1 MSVKTKPYLFALL
14 CMAGTSA
21 FAAEVTDT
29 FQFFSGEKYQLRAVD
44 VFRMGKAYPEMQLS
58 TKLRPLYKEAF
69 FSEAEF
75 RTALEKALGHRFTY
89 AHFTEL
95 AEKSCDE
102 AQKLVVKAYSNN
114 MIQLVYQSAGDIQ
127 LPEPSEFITVE
138 HQLSQGDLHIG
149 SSSFSTTDLKA
160 NVDSRTLCVDVKTQH
175 SEPLAVICPDQS
187 DGLTVRAGQSYRLNG
202 LGQEFQN
209 PGVID
214 GSWNGKVR
222 HSGNKMEAFNGGA
235 TGNTQFPV
243 LYATN
248 PDKPDFALYLDNVS
262 SATWNFKQQPWHI
275 EPADGKR
282 SLFLF
287 TADDLPELRHTYMG
301 MVGKPLVPPR
311 KMFGMWLSEYG
322 FDNWQELDDKLHT
335 LKQHHFP
342 VDGVVMDLQ
351 WFGNVSSADPMS
363 QMGSLTWD
371 RKNFPQPEK
380 KVASLKEQGIGMVLI
395 EESYVSEGLK
405 SFQVMGDA
413 GYLAKD
419 PDTGKP
425 IDTDSTGIGHWWGKG
440 GMIDWT
446 NPEAAKYWHDWKRAP
461 LIDMGV
467 MGHWTDLGEPEI
479 YNGKGIYYQDKTH
492 PEVHNIYNYR
502 WIESIY
508 NGYQAR
514 GTKQRPFMMTRSG
527 GPGIQKFGASM
538 WSADIGSNLDSLAV
552 HAGMQENMMLSG
564 MDYYGSDIGGF
575 HRSGLGVIGKEKTK
589 ALDETYTQW
598 FAYSSLLDVPVRP
611 HTENL
616 CNCKETAPDRIG
628 ETDSNRYNLER
639 RYQLIPYMYSLAH
652 LAHNNGA
659 PVFPSLSYEYPK
671 DTQAVRADHKMIGS
685 DLLTVAVAHLW
696 QTSTDVYLPAG
707 TWFDYTSNQVYNG
720 EKGRVVTGYPLRR
733 ELDGEQVY
741 TLPLFAREGAIIPYN
756 PQEKALSSEVPETL
770 ALKVFGLAKQGEF
783 TLYEDDGKTTAYL
796 NGAVRKT
803 HITTQVNTQS
813 ANLLISSAGD
823 YAGASESRGLHIEW
837 LMPDRAIAKVTLN
850 GSVVSQWDYNDNLL
864 VIDAGPFQVS
874 ENQRVEVQFR

>member
-1 MSVKTKPYLFALL
+1 MSVKTKPYLLALL
-14 CMAGTSA
+14 CVAGTSA
-21 FAAEVTDT
+21 SAAEVTDT

-44 VFRMGKAYPEMQLS
+44 VFRMGKAYPKMKLAK
-58 TKLRPLYKEAF
+58 KLRPLYKEAF
-69 FSEAEF
+69 YSEAAF
-75 RTALEKALGHRFTY
+75 RTALEEALGRPFTK
-89 AHFTEL
+89 AHFAEL
-95 AEKSCDE
+95 AEKSRSE
-102 AQKLVVKAYSNN
+102 AQKLVVKAYSNH
-114 MIQLVYQSAGDIQ
+114 MIQLFYQNAGDTQ
-127 LPEPSEFITVE
+127 LPAPSEFITVKHE
-138 HQLSQGDLHIG
+138 LAQRDLHIG
-149 SSSFSTTDLKA
+149 SSSFSTAGLKA
-160 NVDSRTLCVDVKTQH
+160 NVDNRTLCVDVNTQGGQ
-175 SEPLAVICPDQS
+175 PVTVICPKQS
-187 DGLTVRAGQSYRLNG
+187 RGLTVKADPSYRLNG

-209 PGVID
+209 PGVMD

-248 PDKPDFALYLDNVS
+248 PDKPDFALYLDDMS
-262 SATWNFKQQPWHI
+262 SATWDFEQQPWQI
-275 EPADGKR
+275 EPSDGKQ

-287 TADDLPELRHTYMG
+287 TADDLPELRHTYMN

-322 FDNWQELDDKLHT
+322 FDNWQELDDKLNT

-342 VDGVVMDLQ
+342 IDGVVMDLQ
-351 WFGNVSSADPMS
+351 WFGNVSNADPMS

-395 EESYVSEGLK
+395 EESYVSKGLK

-413 GYLAKD
+413 GYLARD

-425 IDTDSTGIGHWWGKG
+425 IDTDPADIGHWWGKG

-492 PEVHNIYNYR
+492 PEIHNIYNYR

-508 NGYQAR
+508 NGYQAH
-514 GTKQRPFMMTRSG
+514 GITQRPFMMTRSG

-564 MDYYGSDIGGF
+564 IDYYGSDIGGF
-575 HRSGLGVIGKEKTK
+575 HRSGLGVIGEGKAK
-589 ALDETYTQW
+589 ALNETYTQW

-628 ETDSNRYNLER
+628 EIDSNRYNLER

-652 LAHNNGA
+652 LAHQNGE

-671 DTQAVRADHKMIGS
+671 DAQAVRADHKMIGS
-685 DLLTVAVAHLW
+685 DLLTVAVANLG

-707 TWFDYTSNQVYNG
+707 IWFDYASNRVHRS
-720 EKGRVVTGYPLRR
+720 EKGLVLSGYPLRKDI
-733 ELDGEQVY
+733 DGEQLY

-756 PQEKALSSEVPETL
+756 PQEKTLSSEVPETL
-770 ALKVFGLAKQGEF
+770 ALKVFGLAKHSEF
-783 TLYEDDGKTTAYL
+783 TLYEDDGNTTAYL
-796 NGAVRKT
+796 KGAVRQT
-803 HITTQVNTQS
+803 HIATRVNDQS
-813 ANLLISSAGD
+813 ASLSVASEGH
-823 YAGASESRGLHIEW
+823 YAGAPESRELHVEW
-837 LMPDRAIAKVTLN
+837 IMPNREIAKVLLN
-850 GSVVSQWDYNDNLL
+850 GQTVSQWHYNDNLL
-864 VIDAGPFQVS
+864 VLDAGQFQVN
-874 ENQRVEVQFR
+874 ENQSVEVQFR